1 MGNLSI
7 SSNIAARTK
16 TSTLRFIAEEGNLF
30 ISDVE
35 CSRSAP
41 PNLKADYVSVMQLGL
56 FELSLRLSDQ
66 QNLPKLD
73 LKASNNILHI
83 RTCADS
89 AAALAQLITYFASDG
104 DLAVNDELSNSDRSS
119 QGGKP
124 PEPEVANLDL
134 SESTVERLNDMME
147 DAMRE
152 ISSNGSCSSKSE
164 SAYHLHDFKA
174 SGGFRIG

>member
-30 ISDVE
+30 ITDIANQS
-35 CSRSAP
+35 SQ
-41 PNLKADYVSVMQLGL
+41 PNLRADYVSVMQLGL

-66 QNLPKLD
+66 PHLPKMD

-83 RTCADS
+83 RTCSDS

-104 DLAVNDELSNSDRSS
+104 DLVQNEKASSPVHNKSTPSEACDDDSSNELT
-119 QGGKP
+119 
-124 PEPEVANLDL
+124 
-134 SESTVERLNDMME
+134 ESTVVHVNDMME
-147 DAMRE
+147 DAMKE
-152 ISSNGSCSSKSE
+152 IGGSSCNGSSTAK
-164 SAYHLHDFKA
+164 
-174 SGGFRIG
+174 G